1 MRAVTAIPQPPGR
14 LLTVREYAGLDEGEH
29 GRCELVEGNL
39 LMAPSPTPDHMI
51 ALGRL
56 YRQLARQAPDSL
68 EVILAVDID
77 LELTPP
83 DQPGF
88 ARRPD
93 LVVVEYGAVRRVR
106 AQGGLLRAS
115 EALLVIE
122 IISPGSRRTDTVVKR
137 GAYADA
143 RIPWYWI
150 VDIDKPV
157 SLVACHQAD
166 EFGYLEDNAA
176 TGVFTADQ
184 PFPVHL
190 DLDQLR

>member
-1 MRAVTAIPQPPGR
+1 S
-14 LLTVREYAGLDEGEH
+14 LDEGEH

-56 YRQLARQAPDSL
+56 YQQLARQAPDGL
-68 EVILAVDID
+68 DVILDVDID
-77 LELTPP
+77 LGLVPP

-88 ARRPD
+88 VRRPD
-93 LVVVEYGAVRRVR
+93 LVVVEHAAVQRVR
-106 AQGGLLRAS
+106 AEGGLLRAP

-122 IISPGSRRTDTVVKR
+122 IVSPGSRRTATVVKR
-137 GAYADA
+137 GESAAA
-143 RIPWYWI
+143 RTRWYGI
-150 VDIDKPV
+150 EDIDKPV

-166 EFGYLEDNAA
+166 EFGYFDDHAA
-176 TGVFTADQ
+176 TGMFTADQ

-190 DLDQLR
+190 DLDQLL